1 MTSPGQDDGGL
12 TAAEAAV
19 LLAVAAGADTVEK
32 IAGLLNA
39 DPAAV
44 KRVAERLAARG
55 YLEEK
60 TERRLLVLK
69 RRRIVLTEKGL
80 DALPEARRLLLHAAE
95 LLSPQRRGTSS
106 EPLVERV
113 GSGQPSP
120 GEEELVESLAAL
132 GIGAAMLPLLLGLL
146 GAGLALGA
154 LDPLGQGWPPGSP
167 GHGHRHSPGA

>member
-1 MTSPGQDDGGL
+1 MTSPDRDDGGL

-39 DPAAV
+39 DPEAV
-44 KRVAERLAARG
+44 KRVVERLASRG
-55 YLEEK
+55 YLEER
-60 TERRLLVLK
+60 TERRLLVLR

-95 LLSPQRRGTSS
+95 LLSPRGPRPSG

-113 GSGQPSP
+113 GAQPAP
-120 GEEELVESLAAL
+120 GEEELLESLAAL
-132 GIGAAMLPLLLGLL
+132 GMGAAVLPLLLGLL

-154 LDPLGQGWPPGSP
+154 LDPLGHGWPPG
-167 GHGHRHSPGA
+167 HGDRHSPGD